1 MKKNIPYVLLC
12 ILLILWVSSSVGQS
26 NPANRTRI
34 YANQYGKNENSKVI
48 NPENSIHP
56 LASDLSK
63 YTTISASGV
72 WDLTKFQL
80 KFIGL
85 KNDIPGLIP
94 VYVKASNEEF
104 DPVFISKSSSD
115 QLISGTELK
124 AQKKGESHNN
134 YIYKL
139 TDSLKS
145 YNALQINLSSG
156 LLGSKTTNIY
166 YAYIEPYDFPLT
178 SSITKFNSSCGPL
191 DILEIL
197 DHVFREELIYE
208 VIDTYGK
215 VINSATVIN
224 QSGKYRIRVTD
235 PKSME
240 SKQTDWID
248 FTIKSV
254 PEIEMGS
261 NYIEINQGTA
271 FNLPSIT
278 CKNCTSDFSVEWS
291 NSLNEVINRQTLGPS
306 TPSAPVSVMGI
317 ATSGYTIY
325 KLNVSVAGCNTYK
338 EIIVRTIDPNQSC
351 VVNNRIYATEA
362 KNSISGK
369 YENVSNAITADPKT
383 YATMTSVLNLL
394 GLFPAE
400 LSLKWNHPIPKG
412 TKITLK
418 IGTGSSILGVAQ
430 GVSVEEI
437 NTKGSKPT
445 THVVSG
451 GLIELL
457 SGTNEYYYSFI
468 ASEEIKGV
476 TVRLGGL
483 LSLAQSIRLF
493 HAWYDQEGSL
503 NCNEPDIK
511 DVLPGSAEL
520 IKGVLNAASAL
531 VTVSNPWNIADG
543 NDSTYANLF
552 AAASVAAYAKLD
564 VVFKSV
570 SQPGDSIFIR
580 VGNIPAAVSVL
591 TGFTIQRYLG
601 NTPVGDPLT
610 MGGNLLSLLRLK
622 NGEFLIM
629 TVTTEPYDRIGIRLG
644 GVVGVL
650 ESMKIYSVIRKPYI
664 HTFSPTELKHFVIC
678 EGDRIQVGLND
689 KCLSYDWYSSAEGG
703 TSLGRSIHVPTSYT
717 NSGFMPVGLG
727 YKTYYVQNNRLDCQ
741 FGPRMPV
748 TVLILPKP
756 GKPHLT
762 LQNIIN

>member
-1 MKKNIPYVLLC
+1 
-12 ILLILWVSSSVGQS
+12 VSSSVGLS
-26 NPANRTRI
+26 NPANRTHL

-48 NPENSIHP
+48 NPAKSIHLEP
-56 LASDLSK
+56 
-63 YTTISASGV
+63 
-72 WDLTKFQL
+72 
-80 KFIGL
+80 
-85 KNDIPGLIP
+85 
-94 VYVKASNEEF
+94 EF
-104 DPVFISKSSSD
+104 
-115 QLISGTELK
+115 L
-124 AQKKGESHNN
+124 
-134 YIYKL
+134 
-139 TDSLKS
+139 
-145 YNALQINLSSG
+145 
-156 LLGSKTTNIY
+156 
-166 YAYIEPYDFPLT
+166 
-178 SSITKFNSSCGPL
+178 
-191 DILEIL
+191 
-197 DHVFREELIYE
+197 
-208 VIDTYGK
+208 
-215 VINSATVIN
+215 
-224 QSGKYRIRVTD
+224 
-235 PKSME
+235 
-240 SKQTDWID
+240 
-248 FTIKSV
+248 
-254 PEIEMGS
+254 MGS

-351 VVNNRIYATEA
+351 VVNNRIYATE
-362 KNSISGK
+362 KPETGGLGFFNSPEK
-369 YENVSNAITADPKT
+369 AATTDPKT
-383 YATMTSVLNLL
+383 YATITSILESILT
-394 GLFPAE
+394 PSTKI
-400 LSLKWNHPIPKG
+400 SLKWNHRIPKG

-418 IGTGSSILGVAQ
+418 IGTGSSTLAVAQ
-430 GVSVEEI
+430 GVFVDEI
-437 NTKGSKPT
+437 NTRGSNAT
-445 THVVSG
+445 THLVSG

-511 DVLPGSAEL
+511 DVLSGTAEL
-520 IKGVLNAASAL
+520 VKGVLNPASAL

-703 TSLGRSIHVPTSYT
+703 TSLGRSIHVPNSYT